1 MSDRV
6 RGSRVSK
13 SRSKKTE
20 QSESLA
26 TAVFTRGSVMPT
38 CSSCESSKTPCI
50 ASEED
55 SSRCYECVLKKRG
68 NCDMHG
74 LTPAQMQKIAR
85 LHSQIED
92 ELDAAEE
99 EAMLANAKVNRLRK
113 QRRLWAEKMA
123 RAVRRGIETIDE
135 LDRVEKE
142 EAEAERAR
150 IAEQSAEAARR
161 SSTEEAGGMVA
172 QEAWL
177 RSEGEVGVFDWSSVM
192 DENVDWSGFGM
203 GDSVLVSGDG
213 NASVDGP
220 SGHKD

>member
-6 RGSRVSK
+6 KDSRVSK
-13 SRSKKTE
+13 SSRRSKKTE
-20 QSESLA
+20 QSESLSV
-26 TAVFTRGSVMPT
+26 AVASRGSVMPT
-38 CSSCESSKTPCI
+38 CSSCEISKTPCI

-74 LTPAQMQKIAR
+74 LSPAQMQKIAAQHN
-85 LHSQIED
+85 LAEAALD
-92 ELDAAEE
+92 EAEE
-99 EAMLANAKVNRLRK
+99 ELERATAKVRRLRK

-123 RAVRRGIETIDE
+123 RAVRRGIDTIDE
-135 LDRVEKE
+135 LDRVERE

-150 IAEQSAEAARR
+150 IAEQSAEVARR

-177 RSEGEVGVFDWSSVM
+177 RSEGEVGVFDWSSMANDVG
-192 DENVDWSGFGM
+192 DWSAFLDVPGVG
-203 GDSVLVSGDG
+203 GDVAAG
-213 NASVDGP
+213 GP
-220 SGHKD
+220 SKS